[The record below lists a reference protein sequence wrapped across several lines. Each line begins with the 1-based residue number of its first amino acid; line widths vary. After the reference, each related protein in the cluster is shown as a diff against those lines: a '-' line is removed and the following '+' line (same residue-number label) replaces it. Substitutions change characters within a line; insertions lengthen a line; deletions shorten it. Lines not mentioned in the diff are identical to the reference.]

1 MQRKATQSA
10 FSLFELVVILVLVGM
25 AAALIMPSF
34 TRGLKGLE
42 LETTG
47 RDLIVEMKHARSE
60 AIANQKL
67 FRILL
72 ETDTYTLADDFQV
85 PIRSSKLTEGMVLES
100 DEEELPLMISFY
112 ANGRSSGATFR
123 LRNETGKQLRI
134 FVDPITGFARV
145 IRDEL

>member
-1 MQRKATQSA
+1 MQKKSTQSG
-10 FSLFELVVILVLVGM
+10 FSLFELVVIVVLVGV

-60 AIANQKL
+60 AIAKQKL

-72 ETDTYTLADDFQV
+72 ETDSYVLTDDFQV
-85 PIRSSKLTEGMVLES
+85 PIQSSKLPEGMVLES
-100 DEEELPLMISFY
+100 DDEELPLVIRFY
-112 ANGRSSGATFR
+112 ANGRSSGSTFR

-134 FVDPITGFARV
+134 SVDPITGFARV